1 MAQGGVK
8 YSAAVFA
15 PSNANVYFIP
25 FSTAQVGVLNTETNV
40 FSVILQSFPE
50 TDEQY
55 SDGVLSEDGSKI
67 YMIPFNAPNI
77 GVVDVNTHAITNISI
92 IATASKKYFG
102 GVLATNG
109 KIYLVPAFSLRHIG
123 VLDPTA
129 GDTFSEIDISSFLI
143 PASDYYCTFSSAV
156 LGENG
161 MIYFIPMDGN
171 TIGMLDPT
179 THVFS
184 VLMDISTSFSGNR
197 TMQRKYK
204 QGIVVGG
211 NKIYMVPGYT
221 DDIGLLTLSL
231 SGNTFEHLGAW
242 VPSPDNQWNKYKGG
256 VLLNDKIY
264 MVPNTRSAIDVVD
277 LNLGGC
283 TACAVDTYSAEYGA
297 STCQACPTHSSSPLH
312 ATTFDRCVCGAGYTG
327 PDPGACTACVPG
339 KYKREV
345 GSAACTACPTT
356 LCSTEAMACRGMVAP
371 PRAQSNAV
379 TGTLATAGL
388 EMQIALAIHNTT
400 DILDVGKQDAIAEF
414 MAAQAQAGCGSSC
427 TVLASSVVLCT
438 MSTGTLLNA
447 SSGTHVFDMRV
458 RIDLPD
464 NARVLVMQQ
473 SRTMD
478 RAQVETQLSSMPL
491 SQFGL
496 AASLQQY
503 GIAYTRQ
510 PNRPFACGDSMVQG
524 DEVCDDGNTEDGDGC
539 SGTCTLET
547 GHMCYGAVRTGAAD
561 ERGEMTA
568 WRSNSTTGEQYL
580 AVLTGV
586 DESCTKDGICEHETV
601 PWDPDNWTSAYNAYE
616 TGGTDVP
623 LSLLAPAGYYCKK
636 FCTESFVPAK
646 HYEFRDSCT
655 PTAKDE
661 CSSGEST
668 CDPNAYC
675 IEPPDMLGYSCEC
688 DERYFVSA
696 LHGAAC
702 ATSGVEV
709 VFQLA
714 GMRLTDA
721 VSTNTTNLA
730 NMKVARRMFTDVLFD
745 EGYLTAQ
752 SSTELLLEGVQHYPI
767 DMVREEIEAGPLLGR
782 SLWRIVL
789 RAPDVHLNMGKM
801 AAGAIFD
808 DMAMWSRIFN
818 DTDKYL
824 MNQVGHCAND
834 RARTCNGAGSGE
846 CLHGAVCRTEQPDV
860 SVRLLDAGGATAPLH
875 VGLSGLDVM
884 SVEYDVHQL
893 AFKVRMRYDNTV
905 PGVIDT
911 VFVSHMGEDQDPLLL
926 PTFSSDAFPCLPL
939 GTGLFQNQRDNSGA
953 EFAEFCLLSVS
964 VLHSAA

>member
-1 MAQGGVK
+1 
-8 YSAAVFA
+8 
-15 PSNANVYFIP
+15 
-25 FSTAQVGVLNTETNV
+25 
-40 FSVILQSFPE
+40 
-50 TDEQY
+50 
-55 SDGVLSEDGSKI
+55 
-67 YMIPFNAPNI
+67 
-77 GVVDVNTHAITNISI
+77 
-92 IATASKKYFG
+92 
-102 GVLATNG
+102 
-109 KIYLVPAFSLRHIG
+109 
-123 VLDPTA
+123 
-129 GDTFSEIDISSFLI
+129 
-143 PASDYYCTFSSAV
+143 
-156 LGENG
+156 
-161 MIYFIPMDGN
+161 
-171 TIGMLDPT
+171 MLD
-179 THVFS
+179 
-184 VLMDISTSFSGNR
+184 G
-197 TMQRKYK
+197 
-204 QGIVVGG
+204 
-211 NKIYMVPGYT
+211 KIYMVPRT
-221 DDIGLLTLSL
+221 S
-231 SGNTFEHLGAW
+231 N
-242 VPSPDNQWNKYKGG
+242 
-256 VLLNDKIY
+256 
-264 MVPNTRSAIDVVD
+264 AIHVVD
-277 LNLGGC
+277 LNLGEAGC
-283 TACAVDTYSAEYGA
+283 IACSVDTYSAEYGA

-371 PRAQSNAV
+371 PRAQSIAV